1 LINTGESSRVER
13 EGAAWHRGW
22 LSTPRAFI
30 LATAALVGVFGLGS
44 WSLFLWADYQ
54 REVRAAEAYAEG
66 VLDALGEH
74 IRRLVA
80 TNDLLLQ
87 QAVRMLDEDGVEL
100 YREDRAEWLKL
111 ATLAALPH
119 QTSILTVTDENGSIQ
134 ITSRGFGKETPVLS
148 VADREYFEAHQSG
161 AVNGLLI
168 GPTVFSRIDERPY
181 LIFSR
186 RWEGEGG
193 TFLGVVTSAVQA
205 EAFIEFAERLVYG
218 PRSAM
223 SVIRDDGLVL
233 IRRPLTPEVTQLRL
247 NQYELFTEHL
257 ARAPAGRYYAI
268 SPADGERRL
277 VHYRRLEDLPLVLV
291 TGLAIDEILSDWR
304 RHAWQTGL
312 MVLAGMIALLTLAA
326 YGSRRAAR
334 EQAAL
339 RELAASREQERLLM
353 AEVDHRSKNL
363 LALVQ
368 SLLRQTA
375 RTAPDKEALET
386 ALAGRLQA
394 LATAHE
400 LPGGDQESA
409 DLRTLVEREVRP
421 FAQPGRIQLDGE
433 PLPIPAQMAVTLGM
447 VVHELAT
454 NAAKHGA
461 LSAEEGRVEIAW
473 QVREGHSPSLWLDW
487 VESGG
492 PPVRRP
498 ESKGFGMT
506 LLERSVGFELGGTIE
521 LDFAPA
527 GVRAQLS
534 LPLEASEGGLS
545 QSAAAAT
552 PPGDATA
559 SSPSHRIA

>member
-1 LINTGESSRVER
+1 LIKTDLHPRVER
-13 EGAAWHRGW
+13 EGKAWFRGW
-22 LSTPRAFI
+22 LETPRAFI

-44 WSLFLWADYQ
+44 WSLFLWADYA
-54 REVRAAEAYAEG
+54 REIRAAEAYGEG

-87 QAVRMLDEDGVEL
+87 QALRMLNEDGVEL
-100 YREDRAEWLKL
+100 YRENQAQWLKL

-119 QTSILTVTDENGSIQ
+119 QTSILTVTDASGSLQ
-134 ITSRGFGKETPVLS
+134 ISSRGFGKDTPEVS

-161 AVNGLLI
+161 EAEGLLI

-186 RWEGEGG
+186 RREGEGG
-193 TFLGVVTSAVQA
+193 AFLGVVTSAVRA
-205 EAFIEFAERLVYG
+205 DAFIEFAERLVYG

-233 IRRPLTPEVTQLRL
+233 IRRPLTVEAVQMRL
-247 NQYELFTEHL
+247 SDYALFTEHL
-257 ARAPAGRYYAI
+257 VRAPEGSYHAI
-268 SPADGERRL
+268 SPADGERRI
-277 VHYRRLEDLPLVLV
+277 VHYRRLDDLPLILV
-291 TGLAIDEILSDWR
+291 TGLAMDEVLANWR

-312 MVLAGMIALLTLAA
+312 LVLLGMSALITLAV

-334 EQAAL
+334 EQEAL

-375 RTAPDKEALET
+375 RTAPTKEALEES
-386 ALAGRLQA
+386 LAGRLRA
-394 LATAHE
+394 LATAHA
-400 LPGGDQESA
+400 LPAADERGVA
-409 DLRTLVEREVRP
+409 DLRTLLEREVQP
-421 FAQPGRIQLDGE
+421 FAQAGRIDLDGE
-433 PLPIPAQMAVTLGM
+433 PVTVPAGVAVTLGM

-461 LSAEEGRVEIAW
+461 LSAESGRVEISW
-473 QVREGHSPSLWLDW
+473 GVQEGETPSLWMRW

-492 PPVRRP
+492 PPVQP
-498 ESKGFGMT
+498 PSTKGFGTT
-506 LLERSVGFELGGTIE
+506 LLERSLVYDLDGTLELEFPPQG
-521 LDFAPA
+521 A
-527 GVRAQLS
+527 RAWFT
-534 LPLEASEGGLS
+534 LPLEP
-545 QSAAAAT
+545 Q
-552 PPGDATA
+552 PG
-559 SSPSHRIA
+559 